1 MVVGGGIGGASVVWL
16 GLDYTAAAAGL
27 SLAGLTPDPETWAQL
42 RQIEAGALEILNQ
55 RR

>member
-1 MVVGGGIGGASVVWL
+1 MVIPGGMGGGAVIWL
-16 GLDYTAAAAGL
+16 GLDYTAAQAGL
-27 SLAGLTPDPETWAQL
+27 ALAGLTPDPNTWAQI